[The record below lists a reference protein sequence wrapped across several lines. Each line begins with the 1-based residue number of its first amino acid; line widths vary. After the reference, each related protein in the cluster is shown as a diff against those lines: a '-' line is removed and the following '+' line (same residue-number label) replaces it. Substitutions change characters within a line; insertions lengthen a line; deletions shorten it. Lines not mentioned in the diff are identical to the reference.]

1 LIRADA
7 ILSFLPSEAFVAARL
22 IVSRL
27 PAGMNRKAGLVT
39 MPEFSHLSVEAVREA
54 KHFQE
59 LKTVYLE
66 RLLAFRRASTYE
78 TTSFHCSSFML
89 VRLSGSLER
98 LESLLSSS
106 SSMTASR
113 YIFLRRGD
121 TWLRRIATV
130 VQEEIAQHGVETR
143 LEW

>member
-1 LIRADA
+1 
-7 ILSFLPSEAFVAARL
+7 
-22 IVSRL
+22 
-27 PAGMNRKAGLVT
+27 

-78 TTSFHCSSFML
+78 TTSFHCFSFML

-98 LESLLSSS
+98 LESLLLSS

-113 YIFLRRGD
+113 YISFVEATRGCEELLRSFK
-121 TWLRRIATV
+121 RRSPNTV
-130 VQEEIAQHGVETR
+130 LKLGWNGN
-143 LEW
+143 LK